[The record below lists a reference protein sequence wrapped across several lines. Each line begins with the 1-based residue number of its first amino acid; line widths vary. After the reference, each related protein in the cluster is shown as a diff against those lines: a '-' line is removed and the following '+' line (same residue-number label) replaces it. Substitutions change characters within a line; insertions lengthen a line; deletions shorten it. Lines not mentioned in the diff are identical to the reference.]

1 MKIAKLV
8 PVSAFALALLAL
20 PGTAQD
26 GWPARPVKLIVP
38 SSPGGGTDLYARL
51 LGQALGEAL
60 KQQFVI
66 DNRPGASGN
75 IGAEAAAKSAPDG
88 YTFLVSANPAL
99 TVNPS
104 LYKKLPYEAERDF
117 SPVARAVIAPQVICV
132 HPSLQVKSVGELVA
146 LGKREPGKIPFAS
159 AGTGSPTYLGVRML
173 EEASGARFVHVPH
186 KGVGQA
192 YKDLLGGDI
201 KFMFPDVA
209 SVLPH
214 IRSGKVVALAV
225 NQRTPLL
232 PGVPTLAEAG
242 FPIEVFTSFSVVAPA
257 GTPRAIVQR
266 MSSEIAKAM
275 KSPALGEKLQAQ
287 ALVPVFDTPE
297 EFTADL
303 KKERDGWAAFIRR
316 NGIVQ
321 EE

>member
-1 MKIAKLV
+1 MSIIFV
-8 PVSAFALALLAL
+8 PAVAALALLVA
-20 PGTAQD
+20 PAAGQES
-26 GWPARPVKLIVP
+26 WPSRPVKFIVP

-51 LGQALGEAL
+51 LGQALGQAL

-104 LYKKLPYEAERDF
+104 LYKNLPYNAERDF
-117 SPVARAVIAPQVICV
+117 APVARGVIAPQVICI
-132 HPSLQVKSVGELVA
+132 HPSLSANTLAELIA
-146 LGKREPGKIPFAS
+146 MGRRESGRIPFGS

-173 EEASGARFVHVPH
+173 EEMSGARFVHVPY

-192 YKDLLGGDI
+192 YKDLLGGEI

-209 SVLPH
+209 SAIPH
-214 IRSGKVVALAV
+214 IRSGRVVALAV

-257 GTPRAIVQR
+257 GTPGAVIQR
-266 MSSEIAKAM
+266 VSAEIANAM
-275 KSPALGEKLQAQ
+275 KSSSLAQKLEAQ
-287 ALVPVFDTPE
+287 ALLPVFDTPE
-297 EFTADL
+297 QFALAL